1 MIYEGNEA
9 LVRRGSPEYY
19 LRLPFMKI
27 VIPLVLAAF
36 ALTVLLFG
44 VYVEDTDA
52 TLVGLVSEP
61 AEATATPA
69 ALRTPA
75 AEAAPIAVI
84 ELFTSEG
91 CSSCPP
97 ADRLLLDLAARDDA
111 RLFPLA
117 FHVDYWNRLG
127 WTDPFSD
134 AAYSERQRAY
144 ARAVGSGRVYTPQ
157 MIVNGEDE
165 FVGSRRVTA
174 ERAIQRA
181 LDVPALATVDLQAT
195 VDGSSVRIDY
205 AVMDAPSAAVLHL
218 ALVQT
223 QAEQTVPRGE
233 NAGRTL
239 RHANVV
245 RVFETVPAE
254 SGSQVLALPDDLDAE
269 NAAVVA
275 YVQTSGMKQ
284 IVGAARASLTR

>member
-1 MIYEGNEA
+1 MK
-9 LVRRGSPEYY
+9 LVT
-19 LRLPFMKI
+19 
-27 VIPLVLAAF
+27 PLILAAF

-44 VYVEDTDA
+44 LHAGDSPP
-52 TLVGLVSEP
+52 LVHVAAEP
-61 AEATATPA
+61 AEATAATVALYTP
-69 ALRTPA
+69 TP
-75 AEAAPIAVI
+75 EAASIAVV

-134 AAYSERQRAY
+134 AAYSERQRSY

-157 MIVNGEDE
+157 MIVNGDAA
-165 FVGSRRVTA
+165 FVGSRRAEA
-174 ERAIQRA
+174 ERAIRRA
-181 LDVPALATVDLQAT
+181 LDAPALATIDLHAT
-195 VDGSSVRIDY
+195 VEGDSVRIDY
-205 AVMDAPSAAVLHL
+205 SVVDAPNEAILHL
-218 ALVQT
+218 ALVQR
-223 QAEQTVPRGE
+223 QAEQAVSRGE

-245 RVFETVPAE
+245 RAFETVPAGF
-254 SGSQVLALPDDLDAE
+254 GSQTLTLPSDLDAE
-269 NAAVVA
+269 NATVVA
-275 YVQTSGMKQ
+275 YAQSPATMRV
-284 IVGAARASLTR
+284 VGATRVLLVGE

>member
-1 MIYEGNEA
+1 MK
-9 LVRRGSPEYY
+9 LVT
-19 LRLPFMKI
+19 
-27 VIPLVLAAF
+27 PLVLGAF
-36 ALTVLLFG
+36 ALAVLLFG
-44 VYVEDTDA
+44 LHAGEALPPLHDLAVEST
-52 TLVGLVSEP
+52 
-61 AEATATPA
+61 
-69 ALRTPA
+69 
-75 AEAAPIAVI
+75 EAAASPVALHTLSSDAAAIAIV

-97 ADRLLLDLAARDDA
+97 ADRLLLDLADRDDA

-144 ARAVGSGRVYTPQ
+144 ARPVGSSRVYTPQ
-157 MIVNGEDE
+157 MIVNGGEE
-165 FVGSRRVTA
+165 FVGSRRVEA

-181 LDVPALATVDLQAT
+181 LDAPALATIGLSAT
-195 VDGSSVRIDY
+195 VDGSHVRIDY
-205 AVMDAPSAAVLHL
+205 DVTDAPSASVLHL
-218 ALVQT
+218 VLVQR
-223 QAEQTVPRGE
+223 QAEQAVPRGE

-245 RVFETVPAE
+245 RALKTVPAG
-254 SGSQVLALPDDLDAE
+254 SGSQTLTLPSDLDAE

-275 YVQTSGMKQ
+275 YAQAPGMRQ
-284 IVGAARASLTR
+284 VVGASRATLSR